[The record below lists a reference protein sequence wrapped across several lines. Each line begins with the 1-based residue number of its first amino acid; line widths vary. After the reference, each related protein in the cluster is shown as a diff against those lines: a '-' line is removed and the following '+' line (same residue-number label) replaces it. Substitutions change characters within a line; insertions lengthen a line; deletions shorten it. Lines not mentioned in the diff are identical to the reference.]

1 MKHKLAI
8 LFATVLLSVAADDA
22 RSFASAAPL
31 ASPAEASASENE
43 WIEIGGV
50 ELYREYYVNQEGIAK
65 RYSQR
70 LPATLY
76 VIYLGER
83 MLYRVYYSGNYYSVI
98 PASRYGYNASVV
110 IDKKNYYLDV
120 PQW

>member
-1 MKHKLAI
+1 MKLKLAI
-8 LFATVLLSVAADDA
+8 LFATVLLSVATDDV
-22 RSFASAAPL
+22 RSFASTAPL
-31 ASPAEASASENE
+31 ASPAEVTASEND
-43 WIEIGGV
+43 WIEIGNV
-50 ELYREYYVNQEGIAK
+50 ELYREYYYKNEYK
-65 RYSQR
+65 RYSER

-83 MLYRVYYSGNYYSVI
+83 MLYRVNYSGNYYSVI
-98 PASRYGYNASVV
+98 PASRYGCNASVV